1 MGNQVSALKQLVEE
15 RLGQNLNKWILA
27 QQKQGASY
35 RAMAEKIL
43 EETGIE
49 VSKSSLHLWAT
60 K

>member
-1 MGNQVSALKQLVEE
+1 MDYAMSALKRLVEE
-15 RLGQNLNKWILA
+15 RLGQDINKWIRA
-27 QQKQGASY
+27 RQKQGVAY
-35 RAMAEKIL
+35 RAMAEQIH